1 MIILKTH
8 LELFNL
14 TADIALLIF
23 CNTFESVSFHLNM
36 RFIEEIVHTG
46 KVMRNSSQKFG
57 AQQNEIQVTKCILVI
72 LVTILFSQTEEE
84 LME

>member
-1 MIILKTH
+1 
-8 LELFNL
+8 
-14 TADIALLIF
+14 
-23 CNTFESVSFHLNM
+23 M